1 MSYPRKA
8 LVPTLLVLFCLL
20 PLALGAQSSSPASD
34 MKDGIDQFRNGQYDK
49 AILLFHNVI
58 LDPSAADQKPVAYL
72 LIAKSYMALGKLDDA
87 DRNLEFYIA
96 TYPSAPDIEEA
107 LYQKGRLL
115 FLQNDFE
122 NAIKGLQSFA
132 AAYPKSSFLSSAWF
146 WVGESLFGLGRLD
159 DALVVYQKIVTDYPS
174 SVKTEAAQYK
184 VSLIQ
189 LQKKEVELSKLL
201 KWSHEDFLRS
211 VEEYQNREKTYELAI
226 AAYQRRLASTGASD
240 DQQAIASLQ
249 QALAQ
254 KTAEAAQLSAK
265 LAQAAAA
272 PGTPAPS
279 SQAAAVN
286 AAAASPTT
294 PTADQTAQNA
304 RLAALLAAK
313 ADALALK
320 EKYLA
325 WLEANAE
332 VQR

>member
-8 LVPTLLVLFCLL
+8 LVAMLLVLSCLA
-20 PLALGAQSSSPASD
+20 PLAVGAQSSSPAAD
-34 MKDGIDQFRNGQYDK
+34 LKDGIDQFKVGQYDK

-58 LDPSAADQKPVAYL
+58 LDPSAGDQKPAAYL
-72 LIAKSYMALGKLDDA
+72 LIAKAYMAIGKLDEA
-87 DRNLEFYIA
+87 EHNLEFYIA
-96 TYPSAPDIEEA
+96 TYPGAADIEEA

-122 NAIKGLQSFA
+122 NAVKDMQSFIVS
-132 AAYPKSSFLSSAWF
+132 YPKSSFLPSAWF

-159 DALVVYQKIVTDYPS
+159 DALAVYQKIVTDYPT
-174 SVKTEAAQYK
+174 SVKLEASQYK

-189 LQKKEVELSKLL
+189 LQKKEVELTKLL

-211 VEEYQNREKTYELAI
+211 VEEYQNREKAYEQAI
-226 AAYQRRLASTGASD
+226 EAYQKRLASSGASD
-240 DQQAIASLQ
+240 DQQTIASLQ
-249 QALAQ
+249 QQLAQ

-265 LAQAAAA
+265 LAQSSGASTAAGTSTAA
-272 PGTPAPS
+272 TTAPTVS
-279 SQAAAVN
+279 
-286 AAAASPTT
+286 
-294 PTADQTAQNA
+294 TAQTD

-325 WLEANAE
+325 WLEANGGDAK
-332 VQR
+332 